1 MQLTGTGRN
10 DGEIK
15 NYPAAGGL
23 TFLVMGKQSGTNS
36 TTEGVFYCQKQE
48 LPKKEYGTCDRQLI
62 GVRDRATAQMERR
75 DRRDLVKS
83 S

>member
-1 MQLTGTGRN
+1 VQLTGTGRN

-23 TFLVMGKQSGTNS
+23 PFLVMEKQSGTNS
-36 TTEGVFYCQKQE
+36 TTEGGFL
-48 LPKKEYGTCDRQLI
+48 LPKARAKKEYGTCDRQLI
-62 GVRDRATAQMERR
+62 GVRDGATAQMERR